1 MNPRSCLALSERV
14 DCEAHGEDSRKRF
27 SCAARRRNPS
37 TAPYKEKDE
46 AQSKLTKDVEKLAE
60 LQDVLYAS
68 QKCALLI
75 VLQGMDTAGKDSI
88 IKHVMSGVNPQ
99 GVHVKSFKQPS
110 SEELRHDFLWRAV
123 EPLPGR
129 GYIGIYNRS
138 YYEEVLVTR
147 VHTEILENEGV
158 ADNDKKLWQDRYES
172 INNFEKHLTRNGT
185 AVLKFFL
192 NLSRDEQRKRLLDRI
207 DDESKNW
214 KFSAGDLH
222 ERTYWKQYHDAFQEM
237 FCKTSTEH
245 APWHIIPADHKWF
258 SRVAVA
264 DIIVKK
270 LESLALSYPKLPEKE
285 MQGLVKAKKSLETD

>member
-1 MNPRSCLALSERV
+1 MTKIHEKDFLVPPGGGIKLS
-14 DCEAHGEDSRKRF
+14 DYDPA
-27 SCAARRRNPS
+27 S
-37 TAPYKEKDE
+37 TGPYKDKDE
-46 AQSKLTKDVEKLAE
+46 AQSKLAKDVEKLAE

-68 QKCALLI
+68 QKCAVLV
-75 VLQGMDTAGKDSI
+75 VLQGMDTSGKDSI

-110 SEELRHDFLWRAV
+110 TEELRHDFLWRAV

-138 YYEEVLVTR
+138 YYEEGLVTR
-147 VHTEILENEGV
+147 VHTEILENEGAV
-158 ADNDKKLWQDRYES
+158 ADDKKIWQERYES

-192 NLSRDEQRKRLLDRI
+192 NLSRDEQRRRLLARI
-207 DDESKNW
+207 EDKSKNW
-214 KFSAGDLH
+214 KFAEADLH
-222 ERTYWKQYHDAFQEM
+222 ERAYWKQYHDAFQEM
-237 FCKTSTEH
+237 FCQTSTAH
-245 APWHIIPADHKWF
+245 APWYVIPADHKWF

-270 LESLALSYPKLPEKE
+270 LESLGLSYPKLPAKE
-285 MQGLVKAKKSLETD
+285 QQALAKSKKILEND

>member
-1 MNPRSCLALSERV
+1 MAKIHEKEFLVPTGGEIKLS
-14 DCEAHGEDSRKRF
+14 DYDPA
-27 SCAARRRNPS
+27 S
-37 TAPYKEKDE
+37 TGPYKDKNE
-46 AQSKLTKDVEKLAE
+46 AQSKLAKDVEKLAE

-88 IKHVMSGVNPQ
+88 IKHVMSGMNPQ

-110 SEELRHDFLWRAV
+110 IEELRHDFLWRAV

-147 VHTEILENEGV
+147 VHNQILKNEGAA
-158 ADNDKKLWQDRYES
+158 ADTDKKFWQDRYES
-172 INNFEKHLTRNGT
+172 INNFERHLTRNGT

-192 NLSRDEQRKRLLDRI
+192 NLAKDEQRRRLLARI
-207 DDESKNW
+207 EDESKNW
-214 KFSAGDLH
+214 KFSAADLH
-222 ERTYWKQYHDAFQEM
+222 ERAYWTQYHDAFQEM
-237 FCKTSTEH
+237 FCQTSTEY
-245 APWHIIPADHKWF
+245 APWYLIPADHKWF

-264 DIIVKK
+264 DIVVKK
-270 LESLALSYPKLPEKE
+270 LESLGLSYPKLPAKE
-285 MQGLVKAKKSLETD
+285 QKELANSKKLLEND

>member
-1 MNPRSCLALSERV
+1 MAKIHEKDFLVPPGGGIKLRGYDPA
-14 DCEAHGEDSRKRF
+14 
-27 SCAARRRNPS
+27 S

-46 AQSKLTKDVEKLAE
+46 AQSKLSKDVEKLAE

-237 FCKTSTEH
+237 FCQTSTEH

-270 LESLALSYPKLPEKE
+270 LGSLALSYPKLPDKE
-285 MQGLVKAKKSLETD
+285 IQGLVKAKKSLETD